1 MKMKYTCCF
10 NKYAD
15 TAESTPPDNPITT
28 ETNRF
33 NIHFEEEVFWTFF
46 TNILSFFQF
55 NNTY

>member
-1 MKMKYTCCF
+1 MKYTCCF

-46 TNILSFFQF
+46 TNILSFLQF
-55 NNTY
+55 NNIY